1 MPPLSVR
8 DVASLLLIP
17 LLFYLF
23 LWFWLDTD
31 PDLQPGLFDFED
43 DEALDRENQ
52 RNAKEPYPDVVEA
65 EVELGMDLPG
75 DRGLCPPE
83 SFKLATM
90 ETCTSWL
97 GCKEI
102 ADEVTV
108 QHMLGQ
114 GAVKQ
119 VYKATWRGH
128 TVVYSNL
135 TEKAFQQD
143 FLHGVEMLRN
153 MQHTSHVVQLVG
165 SCHTTL
171 LTEYYRLGSAENIET
186 VLDSEEFS
194 KLNNVWTRFNVAL
207 SYLEAIHFLHNSPI
221 GTRVMCDSNDLFKT
235 LSQFLITED
244 LKLVLND
251 LDALPEVNPEAQLF
265 VKCGRQEIVSDFVA
279 PEQLWPFESEPFEDS
294 RMPSYDEKT
303 DIWKIPAVVDYL
315 LGNVDGSDV
324 VRLHLFKVHQQC
336 HNKNPTQRPSAKV
349 LLKEYKRVR
358 NTLFP
363 KYIA

>member
-1 MPPLSVR
+1 MHPLSVR
-8 DVASLLLIP
+8 DVASLLMIP
-17 LLFYLF
+17 VLFYLF
-23 LWFWLDTD
+23 LWLWLNSD
-31 PDLQPGLFDFED
+31 PDLQPGLFDFEGD
-43 DEALDRENQ
+43 DTLGRESQ
-52 RNAKEPYPDVVEA
+52 GKAKDSNPDVE
-65 EVELGMDLPG
+65 ELEGQLDLLG
-75 DRGLCPPE
+75 ERGLCPPE
-83 SFKLATM
+83 SFRLDTM
-90 ETCTSWL
+90 ETCMPWL
-97 GCKEI
+97 GCKDI
-102 ADEVTV
+102 SNEVTV

-128 TVVYSNL
+128 TVAYSNL
-135 TEKAFQQD
+135 TQQTFLQD

-153 MQHTSHVVQLVG
+153 MQQTSHAVQLVG

-186 VLDSEEFS
+186 ILESEEFS
-194 KLNNVWTRFNVAL
+194 KFNNIRIRLNIAL
-207 SYLEAIHFLHNSPI
+207 SYLEAINFLHNSPV

-244 LKLVLND
+244 IKLVLND

-265 VKCGRQEIVSDFVA
+265 VKCGTREIVSDFVA
-279 PEQLWPFESEPFEDS
+279 PEQLWPFENEPFEDS

-303 DIWKIPAVVDYL
+303 DIWKIPTVVDYL

-336 HNKNPTQRPSAKV
+336 QNMDPKQRPSAKV
-349 LLKEYKRVR
+349 LLGEYKRVR
-358 NTLFP
+358 NMLFP
-363 KYIA
+363 Q

>member
-23 LWFWLDTD
+23 LWFWLDSD

-43 DEALDRENQ
+43 DEFLGRETNPES
-52 RNAKEPYPDVVEA
+52 NPDVVDLDGVADGEFGVSNV
-65 EVELGMDLPG
+65 VE
-75 DRGLCPPE
+75 RVLCPKE

-90 ETCTSWL
+90 ENCLPWL

-102 ADEVTV
+102 TDEVIV
-108 QHMLGQ
+108 HHMLGQ

-135 TEKAFQQD
+135 TQQAFLQD
-143 FLHGVEMLRN
+143 FLHGVQMLRK
-153 MQHTSHVVQLVG
+153 MQQTSHVVQLVG

-171 LTEYYRLGSAENIET
+171 LTEYHRLGSAENIET
-186 VLDSEEFS
+186 ILDSEEFS
-194 KLNNVWTRFNVAL
+194 NFSNVRARFDMAM
-207 SYLEAIHFLHNSPI
+207 SYLEAIHFLHNSPV
-221 GTRVMCDSNDLFKT
+221 GTRVMCDSNDLLKT
-235 LSQFLITED
+235 LSQFLISED

-265 VKCGRQEIVSDFVA
+265 VKCGSREIKSDFVA
-279 PEQLWPFESEPFEDS
+279 PEQLWPFENETFDDS

-303 DIWKIPAVVDYL
+303 DIWKIPTVVDYL
-315 LGNVDGSDV
+315 LGNVNGSDV

-336 HNKNPTQRPSAKV
+336 KNRDPKQRPSAKV
-349 LLKEYKRVR
+349 LLEEYKRAR
-358 NTLFP
+358 SMLFSV
-363 KYIA
+363 